1 MDRGDGEEMGE
12 KRPTPAAL
20 EPADPV
26 AALEERLGLR
36 ITDRATALAAL
47 THKSYVNEHRD
58 EQGLGDNERLEF
70 LGDAVIDLAVSHRL
84 MARFPE
90 AREGDLSKMRAAVVD
105 EPGLCEVARTLDLGP
120 LLRLGRGEELTGG
133 RQKSSL
139 LADALE
145 AVVAAVFLEAG
156 LEPVLKIADRFLGD
170 AFARATAGT
179 LDRDFK
185 TQLQELA
192 QSRLRSTP
200 RYRVVCEHGPDH
212 SKIFEVETDLRGE
225 VLGRGSGRSKK
236 DAEQAAAKLALDAL
250 SQRFSAQPPHPDAP
264 EELPEAPSPVPA
276 AEASDVRASPE
287 ELPQPEGAPAAT
299 AAPTKAEEPAPSP
312 PLAEASVE
320 APRRA
325 AKAARPKKTPARKAT
340 PRARRAAPPPRAR
353 KGARRAARKGPASRK

>member
-1 MDRGDGEEMGE
+1 MDRDEGEGVAGE
-12 KRPTPAAL
+12 GAAQAAGGAA
-20 EPADPV
+20 PADPV
-26 AALEERLGLR
+26 AALEERLG
-36 ITDRATALAAL
+36 IHIADRATALAAL

-58 EQGLGDNERLEF
+58 EAGLGDNERLEF

-105 EPGLCEVARTLDLGP
+105 EPGLCEVARVLDLGP

-133 RQKSSL
+133 RQKASL

-145 AVVAAVFLEAG
+145 AVLAAVFLEAG
-156 LEPVLKIADRFLGD
+156 LEPVLRIADRFLGD

-192 QSRLRSTP
+192 QSRLRASP

-212 SKIFEVETDLRGE
+212 SKIFEVEADLRGE

-236 DAEQAAAKLALDAL
+236 DAEQAAARLALEAL
-250 SQRFSAQPPHPDAP
+250 AQRF
-264 EELPEAPSPVPA
+264 A
-276 AEASDVRASPE
+276 AEAGQAAEPVAPAGEPAAAPASPVAPAPEPVAEAEKVAGTETAAASPE
-287 ELPQPEGAPAAT
+287 ASLEAAAAPAAGGSR
-299 AAPTKAEEPAPSP
+299 P
-312 PLAEASVE
+312 
-320 APRRA
+320 PRRKRPA
-325 AKAARPKKTPARKAT
+325 AARPRKAPVRKAARPRPAGSAARPRKAAQ
-340 PRARRAAPPPRAR
+340 RMVR
-353 KGARRAARKGPASRK
+353 KGSGRRK